1 MPERSAKDR
10 FGYMLRKWRKARGLS
25 QDRLGAMVHV
35 SGDLLHKIELAHR
48 GASESLAEHC
58 ERVLDA
64 NGELLSAWHDMDQ
77 EAQRRRDTDTSAV
90 GTYTSAV
97 DTNIP
102 RDDPFNGSTGLSG
115 RGGEEGFIVVQ
126 MMSLNGE
133 MVPVA
138 VDRRTFVTSAVALP
152 VVGWLGGGQGI
163 APIPGRV
170 ADGDLRDI
178 ARDMVSLRV
187 VLARQDNVLGSA
199 VAAPTVIHQ
208 LFVLQRLSAK
218 SKGEAR
224 ELLMRLQA
232 AYAEFGSW
240 LSDELGDRKIGQYW
254 IDRALEWSHEAAD
267 DLAVGYI
274 LARKAQRAIEE
285 NEPSAAISLARAA
298 RRCRDI
304 TDRVRAAAWQ
314 YEALGHA
321 STGDAAEFNAAI
333 EHAHELTSS
342 LPPAN
347 DDDWAAWCTPGYVT
361 MHEAGGWMR
370 LGNPKRAVTAYEHG
384 LKDWP
389 HEFVRD
395 EGVYYGRLAHAQAV
409 AGNADGMQQA
419 GRKALDI
426 AARTGSARILAELR
440 PLPSV
445 LTEWSDSVSVKNFG
459 TDLVHALSAR
469 GDSTTR

>member
-1 MPERSAKDR
+1 
-10 FGYMLRKWRKARGLS
+10 MLRKWRKARGLS